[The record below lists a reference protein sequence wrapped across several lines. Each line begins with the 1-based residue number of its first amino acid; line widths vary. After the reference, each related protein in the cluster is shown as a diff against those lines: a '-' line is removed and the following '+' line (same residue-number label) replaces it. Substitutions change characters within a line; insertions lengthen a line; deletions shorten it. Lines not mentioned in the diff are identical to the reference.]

1 LLTFK
6 TQTAI
11 EKVVPEALDY
21 LGDQGIR
28 AGLIMHGLDEE
39 KARKG
44 LEAFLLYTEKAVT
57 VNPKVHTLLEHINE
71 EVAQSSSIF
80 ANVALTLSIQAYARR
95 DWCDA
100 GPLFSTCLRMIQ
112 TKRDEPVPSGWLRV
126 EDMLPMELWE
136 TVPPRKLLSF
146 LSVAGADIPKLNVFY
161 SRGNALSYFMFH
173 RLRREDQNFFWA
185 DVNFLTALIDFG
197 VDIRGKGQGFFTPSQ
212 EARLDDCWE
221 EWCAA
226 LERHGESIADIVE
239 AEGQFWIWK
248 DGDWQ
253 LRDDRS
259 EVDCLGGVIKK
270 RSAGTGYYYTDDSES
285 DTSDVESDWSDRSC
299 SEPQRNISTDRSEGK
314 IGRKDRRLT

>member
-1 LLTFK
+1 MKYLLTST

-21 LGDQGIR
+21 LSDQGIQT
-28 AGLIMHGLDEE
+28 GLIMHGLDEE

-44 LEAFLLYTEKAVT
+44 LEAFLLYTERAVT
-57 VNPKVHTLLEHINE
+57 ANPKVQTLLEHITE
-71 EVAQSSSIF
+71 EVAQASSIF

-112 TKRDEPVPSGWLRV
+112 TKRQEPVPSGWLRV
-126 EDMLPMELWE
+126 EDMLPEKLWE
-136 TVPPRKLLSF
+136 TVSPRRLLSF
-146 LSVAGADIPKLNVFY
+146 LSSTGADIPKLNVFY

-173 RLRREDQNFFWA
+173 RLRRGDQNFFCA
-185 DVNFLTALIDFG
+185 DVSFLTALIEFG
-197 VDIRGKGQGFFTPSQ
+197 VDIRGKGLGDFTPSQ

-226 LERHGESIADIVE
+226 LERHGESIAELVE

-259 EVDCLGGVIKK
+259 EVNCSGVIKK
-270 RSAGTGYYYTDDSES
+270 RSVRTGYYYSEDSNS
-285 DTSDVESDWSDRSC
+285 DTSDIESDWSDESC
-299 SEPQRNISTDRSEGK
+299 S
-314 IGRKDRRLT
+314 